1 MRAVIAFVVLAI
13 AAPLAFAHGPTR
25 QKVIETVAVK
35 APPAAIWSKLKDFDG
50 MAGWHPAVEKS
61 TATDASKVG
70 SVRTLSLKGGGKAV
84 EELESIDNEQMTL
97 KYRYKEGTLPVSNYQ
112 SSISVKPAA
121 GGSEVEWRGA
131 FYRGFPNNDPP
142 PELNDEAAV
151 KAITG
156 VYKTGLENLKKTVEK

>member
-1 MRAVIAFVVLAI
+1 MRAAIALVVLATVNQF
-13 AAPLAFAHGPTR
+13 AFAHGPTR
-25 QKVIETVAVK
+25 QKVTETIAIK
-35 APPAAIWSKLKDFDG
+35 APPADVWGKLKDFNG

-84 EELESIDNEQMTL
+84 EELESVNDEQMTL

-112 SSISVKPAA
+112 STINVKPAG